1 MKPHTEVEML
11 KLASRFRLYAIL
23 YGKGADVLDQFCQLA
38 EATSEQAKLEA
49 MWPSTLSATLSATLL
64 RYFSLELALK
74 SVRTFISTQ
83 KFRRIHDLKELFDSI
98 EYETSGKF
106 ADSIVA
112 RSNLTRDQ
120 ITQFVNR
127 HANLFIMMR
136 YPDSGDWLISI
147 PDMAVLSV
155 LRQVLVDIAQDLDVQ
170 SGAAG
175 MLQADQSQVTPTE
188 LQDISKQLRG

>member
-1 MKPHTEVEML
+1 M
-11 KLASRFRLYAIL
+11 
-23 YGKGADVLDQFCQLA
+23 
-38 EATSEQAKLEA
+38 
-49 MWPSTLSATLSATLL
+49 
-64 RYFSLELALK
+64 ELALK

-83 KFRRIHDLKELFDSI
+83 KFRRIHDLKELFDSM

-120 ITQFVNR
+120 ITQFVYR
-127 HANLFIMMR
+127 HANFFIMMR

-147 PDMAVLSV
+147 PDMAVLSEF
-155 LRQVLVDIAQDLDVQ
+155 RQVLVDIAQDLDVQ

-188 LQDISKQLRG
+188 LQEILKQLRG

>member
-49 MWPSTLSATLSATLL
+49 MWPSKLSATLL
-64 RYFSLELALK
+64 RSFSLELALK

-147 PDMAVLSV
+147 PDMAVLLE

-188 LQDISKQLRG
+188 LQEILKQLRG

>member
-23 YGKGADVLDQFCQLA
+23 YGKGADFLDQFYQLA

-49 MWPSTLSATLSATLL
+49 MWPSTLSATLL

-83 KFRRIHDLKELFDSI
+83 NFRRIHDLKELFDSI
-98 EYETSGKF
+98 EYKTSGKF